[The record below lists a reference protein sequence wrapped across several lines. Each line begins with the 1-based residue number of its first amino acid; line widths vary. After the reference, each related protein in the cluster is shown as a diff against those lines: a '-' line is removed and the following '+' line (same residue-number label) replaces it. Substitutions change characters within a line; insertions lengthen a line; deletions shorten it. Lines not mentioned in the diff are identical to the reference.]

1 MRHLSNQLPFAPL
14 ACVARCQLRRIFA
27 PASALVSLLFL
38 SAREDTQ
45 LGAMHL
51 QWHWFLSRSLRN
63 AFDPSATGR
72 PRLNYVKSFRFLCH
86 AVFGSLGICSIS
98 TTLLFHIIG
107 ILRVLYCQYISLDGI
122 LINPYHL
129 QPEEETRWHIGSQN
143 QLQLS
148 HFAHKLP
155 PCVGP
160 KARPFF
166 PIPLNASLTL
176 PFRFLSCS
184 HMNNGQH
191 PPTFHLPFVHS
202 HTHATATCC

>member
-166 PIPLNASLTL
+166 PHSPQ
-176 PFRFLSCS
+176 RFAD
-184 HMNNGQH
+184 
-191 PPTFHLPFVHS
+191 F
-202 HTHATATCC
+202 AI